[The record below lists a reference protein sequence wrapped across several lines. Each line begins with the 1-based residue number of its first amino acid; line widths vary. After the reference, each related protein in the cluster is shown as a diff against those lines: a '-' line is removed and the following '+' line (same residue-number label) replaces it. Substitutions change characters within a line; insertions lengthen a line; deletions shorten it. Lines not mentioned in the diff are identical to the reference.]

1 MYIDHIEIENFRT
14 FRKTRIEFC
23 HADKVYGDDL
33 PRPRLPNVNLL
44 LANNGYGKTTLLR
57 AIALAALGPAV
68 GKSGI
73 FPYRLIRRENGSSK
87 KLPTASLKAEFTTH
101 EQDHAPFNVID
112 HPVHR
117 HVAKSSRRRLPR
129 MDEYHPD
136 ETRPETNEHGNP
148 DRYRR
153 TWSRRRP
160 DPSHGFL
167 RPHIHPGAWQ
177 EAHAQGTHTP
187 CPDR

>member
-101 EQDHAPFNVID
+101 E
-112 HPVHR
+112 
-117 HVAKSSRRRLPR
+117 
-129 MDEYHPD
+129 HPD